1 MARPD
6 IQNMGRAQSCFIAGL
21 CLLGALGLSSC
32 TTVSASSPSVE
43 RMGTPSTL
51 DPNSATN
58 RQAFAAQLADASAR
72 SKLPVEQL
80 RIAWVDAVTW
90 PDSSLGCPRP
100 GMQAMQVLT
109 PGQRVRVM
117 ASATPYDFHLGPRGA
132 WVFCPPD
139 RAVAPLPPGGAAGG
153 KGAI

>member
-6 IQNMGRAQSCFIAGL
+6 IQNIGRAPSCFIAGL

-43 RMGTPSTL
+43 RMGTASTL
-51 DPNSATN
+51 DPNSAAN
-58 RQAFAAQLADASAR
+58 RQAFAAQLADASVR
-72 SKLPVEQL
+72 SKLPVEEL
-80 RIAWVDAVTW
+80 RIASVDTVTW

-100 GMQAMQVLT
+100 GTQAMQVLT
-109 PGQRVRVM
+109 RGQRLRVI
-117 ASATPYDFHLGPRGA
+117 AGSTPYDFHLGPRGA
-132 WVFCPPD
+132 WVLCPPD
-139 RAVAPLPPGGAAGG
+139 RAVAPLPPGGAAGV